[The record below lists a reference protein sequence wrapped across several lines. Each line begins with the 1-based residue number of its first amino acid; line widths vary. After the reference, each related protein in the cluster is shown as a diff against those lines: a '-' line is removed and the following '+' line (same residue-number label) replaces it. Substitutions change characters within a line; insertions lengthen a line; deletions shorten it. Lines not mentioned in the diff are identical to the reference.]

1 MCYNNVIN
9 LYILSY
15 LITFPALFCKITITQ
30 NGENTMAHPKTLAF
44 LNALHDAPVIA
55 AVKSNE
61 DLSRAMTSDC
71 AAIFFL
77 YGTILN
83 IADLV
88 KLAKDGGKLALVH
101 VDLVEGLSS
110 RDNIAVD
117 FLAENTL
124 ADGII
129 STRPNLIRRAKEVGL
144 ISVQRFFLLDS
155 IAYENVL
162 RQSSNADV
170 VDVLPGTMPRVL
182 ARLSSRLSQP
192 LIASGLLADKQDVIA
207 ALGAGAVA
215 VSTTSEPLWFV

>member
-1 MCYNNVIN
+1 MH
-9 LYILSY
+9 SAS
-15 LITFPALFCKITITQ
+15 LIIFPGLFSRMTIKKD
-30 NGENTMAHPKTLAF
+30 GESAMAHPNTLAF
-44 LNALHDAPVIA
+44 LDALHDAPVIA
-55 AVKSNE
+55 AVKSDE

-83 IADLV
+83 IAELV
-88 KLAKDGGKLALVH
+88 KTAKAGGKLALVH

-117 FLAENTL
+117 FLADNTL
-124 ADGII
+124 ADGVI
-129 STRPNLIRRAKEVGL
+129 STRPNLIRRAKERGL

-170 VDVLPGTMPRVL
+170 VDILPGTMPRVL
-182 ARLSSRLSQP
+182 ARLSAQLRQP
-192 LIASGLLADKQDVIA
+192 LIASGLLADKQDVIS

-215 VSTTSEPLWFV
+215 VSTTSEALWFA